1 MASFIDGA
9 RMTVQTVVS
18 ASEKNSIK
26 IIMKFMKGAYAKYI
40 EQDPF
45 TVGRCAR
52 NTMTYC
58 NGLDTEG
65 R

>member
-1 MASFIDGA
+1 
-9 RMTVQTVVS
+9 
-18 ASEKNSIK
+18 
-26 IIMKFMKGAYAKYI
+26 MKFMKGAYAKYI

-52 NTMTYC
+52 NTMTCC

-65 R
+65 RRSNESRCSLYCYSDKTHSLFFVLYHAQ